1 LSISYYN
8 RAGEQK
14 EDKEVMPL
22 GLVQQGPNL
31 YLVCRFHGYDNERN
45 LALHRIR
52 SARKTA
58 LNFDRPKDF
67 DLQKY
72 DDEGRFGYGDGKKI
86 RLTFHI
92 LKNAGIHLL
101 ETRLSADQMVKE
113 LEDSYEIGATVVD
126 SKILEWW
133 LRGFG
138 EDVWGGRKDTL

>member
-1 LSISYYN
+1 LS
-8 RAGEQK
+8 
-14 EDKEVMPL
+14 
-22 GLVQQGPNL
+22 
-31 YLVCRFHGYDNERN
+31 
-45 LALHRIR
+45 
-52 SARKTA
+52 
-58 LNFDRPKDF
+58 FDRPKDF

-92 LKNAGIHLL
+92 LKNAGVHLL
-101 ETRLSADQMVKE
+101 ETRLSTDQTVKE

-138 EDVWGGRKDTL
+138 EDVWEVRKETL